1 MVGCTIFWV
10 AHVFFLW
17 RLIRPSQNGER
28 AGPLAKMLP
37 GEYQNITI
45 IYNYYNKNSLLY
57 IVLIRHFIISQQW
70 PYFKI
75 LSKYKLRIISNKFR
89 ICTVEFKPL
98 FTSKLFIIILENN
111 LKTTLECTTY
121 VLSFPLSYDHI

>member
-1 MVGCTIFWV
+1 
-10 AHVFFLW
+10 
-17 RLIRPSQNGER
+17 
-28 AGPLAKMLP
+28 MLP

-57 IVLIRHFIISQQW
+57 IVLIRHFISQQW

-121 VLSFPLSYDHI
+121 VRTFISVVI